1 MPLRNLSLDDLIIDD
16 EASFRHVALYGQLKE
31 VLRRAR
37 HRFQVPAAGSQTSW
51 DRVLFLNLTY
61 WSAGEEAS
69 VLCDE
74 HIAPDVI
81 AHTAWHHLAAKALA
95 ASGGD
100 TDAAAPTA
108 ASLMF
113 CESIASAFDLYLVG
127 RLIDNAPTSDFITT
141 QVPIMAEAAEQAGL
155 PETGFAELLHSTSAD
170 PERAFEDMRA
180 LLMDVGAALTACRDA
195 GAAQTALEGFV
206 GRRFEPLIHHFQFS
220 NWILYARAY
229 AAVSAA
235 GAAAADRAVAE
246 LDRTLR
252 DAPVSLDWLAKEWLS
267 PGPPAPSGGKT

>member
-1 MPLRNLSLDDLIIDD
+1 MPLRNLTLDDLTIDD
-16 EASFRHVALYGQLKE
+16 EASFRHVGLYAELKE

-37 HRFQVPAAGSQTSW
+37 HRFQVPAADTPASW
-51 DRVLFLNLTY
+51 DRTLFLNLTY

-69 VLCDE
+69 VLPDE

-95 ASGGD
+95 APGD
-100 TDAAAPTA
+100 TDRETTPSA
-108 ASLMF
+108 ASLLF
-113 CESIASAFDLYLVG
+113 SESIASAFDLYLVG
-127 RLIDNAPTSDFITT
+127 RLIENAPTSEFITT

-155 PETGFAELLHSTSAD
+155 PEASFAELLQTVSAD

-180 LLMDVGAALTACRDA
+180 LLMDVGTALYDCRDA
-195 GAAQTALEGFV
+195 SAAQIALETFT
-206 GRRFEPLIHHFQFS
+206 GRRFEPLIHHFQLS

-229 AAVSAA
+229 AAAPA
-235 GAAAADRAVAE
+235 PGMAAADTAVSG

-252 DAPVSLDWLAKEWLS
+252 EAPVSLDWLAAHWL
-267 PGPPAPSGGKT
+267 PANGAPRRDVAG

>member
-1 MPLRNLSLDDLIIDD
+1 MALRDLTLDDLTIDD

-31 VLRRAR
+31 VLRQAR
-37 HRFQVPAAGSQTSW
+37 HRFQVPASDAPASW
-51 DRVLFLNLTY
+51 DRALFLNLTY

-81 AHTAWHHLAAKALA
+81 AHTAWHHLAAKALSA
-95 ASGGD
+95 RGEGD
-100 TDAAAPTA
+100 EGAAPTA

-127 RLIDNAPTSDFITT
+127 RLIENAPTSDFITT
-141 QVPIMAEAAEQAGL
+141 QVPIMAEAAAQAGL
-155 PETGFAELLHSTSAD
+155 PEAAFAELLHTVSAD

-180 LLMDVGAALTACRDA
+180 LLMDVGAALYVCRDA
-195 GAAQTALEGFV
+195 RAAEAALETFV
-206 GRRFEPLIHHFQFS
+206 GRRFEPLIHHFQLS

-229 AAVSAA
+229 AAVSPL
-235 GAAAADRAVAE
+235 GTSAADAAVAH

-252 DAPVSLDWLAKEWLS
+252 EAPVSLDWLAAQWL
-267 PGPPAPSGGKT
+267 PAPGATTPTGRT